1 MVENCW
7 ILSDSYSNLQRPTIK
22 MSKLK
27 AIRPVA
33 EKEEEFLSV
42 NPHHSSEDEDEEKH
56 SKLLDAINKLGSKK
70 RYKLYTNVQ
79 ITYFTFILIYFSWL
93 QAENITENRTNF

>member
-1 MVENCW
+1 
-7 ILSDSYSNLQRPTIK
+7 

-42 NPHHSSEDEDEEKH
+42 NAHHSSEDEDEEKH

-70 RYKLYTNVQ
+70 RYKSYTNVQ
-79 ITYFTFILIYFSWL
+79 ITLLHT
-93 QAENITENRTNF
+93 